1 MDNELKTILV
11 NSIPIEDRTLMN
23 QSNIFVVKNPIT
35 SELFVLKNR
44 FDLPINNVEKYI
56 HINELSRIFSSNKP
70 LIAENIVYDANL
82 LSIRGKVAL
91 ELI

>member
-1 MDNELKTILV
+1 MDKELKTILV
-11 NSIPIEDRTLMN
+11 NSISNEDRNLLN
-23 QSNIFVVKNPIT
+23 QSNIFVVKNPMT

-44 FDLPINNVEKYI
+44 FDLPIRNVEKYI

-70 LIAENIVYDANL
+70 LLAENIVYDANL
-82 LSIRGKVAL
+82 LLSRGRIAL